1 VEHDFVFLENG
12 VNRMISGHVVSD
24 VQTASVSV
32 PAFQPNPIPEKAEKL
47 LEAWTRKVVR
57 EKL

>member
-12 VNRMISGHVVSD
+12 VNRVSSGHVVAD

-32 PAFQPNPIPEKAEKL
+32 PAFKPNPITEKAEKL